1 MAETVADFLLKRL
14 SHWGVRRVFG
24 YPGDGING
32 ILAAFAKD
40 AHEIELVQVRHEEM
54 AALMA
59 CAHAKFTGEV
69 GVCLATSGPGAIH
82 LLNGLYDAK
91 MDHVPVVAIV
101 GQAACSAIGSD
112 YQQEVD
118 LHSLF
123 KDVAHEYVHEAMS
136 PVGVRQLVDRAL
148 RIARCERTVTCLVFP
163 KDVQEMDAVEQP
175 PHAHNTA
182 QSSIGYST
190 PRVVPT
196 DGDLQAAAKIVNEGK
211 RLAILVGAG
220 ARRASREVLKLA
232 DATKGCIAKALLG
245 RTVVPDTLPFVTGA
259 IGLLGT
265 KPSWDLMQTCDT
277 LLMIGTSFPYSE
289 FLPKPG
295 SARGIQI
302 DLDGRMLGI
311 RYPTELNLVGDAT
324 ETLRALLPM
333 LEHKTDVSWR
343 RSMEENV
350 RDWWNT
356 VEQRARTPAK
366 PLNPQLVFQELSPRL
381 PDQCIVTSD
390 SGSAASWFARNL
402 MMREG
407 MMASMSGNLATMGC
421 GVPYAV
427 AAKLA
432 YPERPVV
439 ALVGDGAMQMNGMNE
454 LVTIAKYWPT
464 WRDPRLVVMVL
475 NNRDL
480 NQVTWEMRAM
490 TGSARFQASQDL
502 PDVRYSRF
510 AEALGLHGI
519 FVDAPEKVAPAWD
532 EALRADRPVVYEAY
546 VDPDVSPLPPHITI
560 EQARYFASSILEG
573 DPNRGGYIMR
583 SIEQI
588 FPGVVSGTKGGKK
601 E

>member
-14 SHWGVRRVFG
+14 SRWGVRRVFG

-40 AHEIELVQVRHEEM
+40 AHEIEFVQVRHEEM
-54 AALMA
+54 AAFMA

-123 KDVAHEYVHEAMS
+123 KDVAHEYVHDAMS
-136 PVGVRQLVDRAL
+136 PVQVRQLVDRAF
-148 RIARCERTVTCLVFP
+148 RIARCERSVTCLVFP

-196 DGDLQAAAKIVNEGK
+196 DADLQAAAKIVNEGK

-220 ARRASREVLKLA
+220 ARRASKEVLQLA
-232 DATKGCIAKALLG
+232 DVTKGGIAKALLG

-295 SARGIQI
+295 GARGIQI

-324 ETLRALLPM
+324 ETLRALLPL
-333 LEHKTDVSWR
+333 LERKTDVSWR
-343 RSMEENV
+343 LSIEEGV

-356 VEQRARTPAK
+356 VEQRARTPAR

-381 PDQCIVTSD
+381 PDRCIVTSD
-390 SGSAASWFARNL
+390 SGSAANWFARNL
-402 MMREG
+402 RMREG

-421 GVPYAV
+421 GVPYAI
-427 AAKLA
+427 AAKFA
-432 YPERPVV
+432 YPDRPVV
-439 ALVGDGAMQMNGMNE
+439 AVVGDGAMQMNGMSE
-454 LVTIAKYWPT
+454 LATIAKYRQK

-490 TGSARFQASQDL
+490 AGSAKLQASQDL
-502 PDVRYSRF
+502 PDVRYSQF
-510 AEALGLHGI
+510 AESIGLHGI
-519 FVDAPEKVAPAWD
+519 FVDSPEKVAPAWD
-532 EALRADRPVVYEAY
+532 QALRADRPVVYEAY
-546 VDPDVSPLPPHITI
+546 VDPDVPPLPPHITL

-588 FPGVVSGTKGGKK
+588 FPGVVSKVKGGKK